1 MPFVDAP
8 GTAKVEILAHH
19 TVTMIPIV
27 NVLHIVSPNPYT
39 GSFVADAAAAIVTW
53 ANAHTNS
60 WAVEWVGEA
69 VRVTD
74 LSTVDGAQFTDTGIA
89 GTLGTQGTGAPA
101 SICALVKLLT
111 AERSRS
117 GRGRIFFSP
126 IDSGSVDTNG
136 AISSG
141 VQGDYMTNIAALQT
155 ALAGIESFASGLC
168 VLSRA
173 TGIAHPVTTYL
184 CEALAASQ
192 RRRIGR

>member
-19 TVTMIPIV
+19 SVTMIPIV
-27 NVLHIVSPNPYT
+27 NVMHIVSPNPYT
-39 GSFVADAAAAIVTW
+39 GTFVQDAAATIRTW
-53 ANAHTNS
+53 VNAHTNL
-60 WAVEWVGEA
+60 WAIEWVGEA

-74 LSTVDGAQFTDTGIA
+74 LSTVTGAQYTDTGIA
-89 GTLGTQGTGAPA
+89 GTVGTQGTGAPA
-101 SICALVKLLT
+101 SLCALVKLLT
-111 AERSRS
+111 PVRSRS

-126 IDSGSVDTNG
+126 VDAGSIDTNG
-136 AISSG
+136 ALSSG
-141 VQGDYMTNIAALQT
+141 VMGDYNTGITDLQT
-155 ALAGIESFASGLC
+155 ALAGIVSFASGLC

-173 TGIAHPVTTYL
+173 IGVSHPVSTFL